1 MINYINK
8 ALAFFKN
15 QQKYHQVMM
24 VSLLLVLGMLSIS
37 QLSKISDNKKL
48 LNNAKNDYVYVED
61 RINLIES
68 KISLNQLVNNSENI
82 NSLLINISKK
92 YNLLNFQIYQEN
104 SQKLIKFNIDDLQTL
119 RRLVN
124 IFSQES
130 FIQVQ
135 NIRIEQHNET
145 YQIRITYL

>member
-8 ALAFFKN
+8 AIAFFKN
-15 QQKYHQVMM
+15 QQKYHQVMI

-37 QLSKISDNKKL
+37 QLLDISDNRTL

-61 RINLIES
+61 RFNLIES

>member
-15 QQKYHQVMM
+15 QQKYHQVVM

>member
-1 MINYINK
+1 MIKYINR
-8 ALAFFKN
+8 ALDLIKN

-24 VSLLLVLGMLSIS
+24 VSSLLVLCTLSLS
-37 QLSKISDNKKL
+37 QLLNISDNKKL
-48 LNNAKNDYVYVED
+48 LNKAKNDYVYVED
-61 RINLIES
+61 RFNLIES

-104 SQKLIKFNIDDLQTL
+104 SQKLIKFNIDDLRTL
-119 RRLVN
+119 GRLVN

-130 FIQVQ
+130 SIQVQ

>member
-37 QLSKISDNKKL
+37 QLSNISDNRKL

-61 RINLIES
+61 RFNLIAG
-68 KISLNQLVNNSENI
+68 KISLNELINNSEDI
-82 NSLLINISKK
+82 NSLLINISIK
-92 YNLLNFQIYQEN
+92 YNLSNFQIYQEN
-104 SQKLIKFNIDDLQTL
+104 SQNLIKFNIDDLQTL
-119 RRLVN
+119 GRLVN

-130 FIQVQ
+130 FIKVQ
-135 NIRIEQHNET
+135 NIRIEQDNET
-145 YQIRITYL
+145 YKIRLIYI

>member
-61 RINLIES
+61 RFNLIES

>member
-8 ALAFFKN
+8 ALAFIKN

-37 QLSKISDNKKL
+37 QLSNISDNRKL

-61 RINLIES
+61 RFNLIES

-104 SQKLIKFNIDDLQTL
+104 SQKLIKFNIDDLRTL
-119 RRLVN
+119 GRLVN

-130 FIQVQ
+130 FIKVQ
-135 NIRIEQHNET
+135 NIQIELDNET

>member
-15 QQKYHQVMM
+15 QQKYHQVVM

-37 QLSKISDNKKL
+37 QLSNISDNRKL

-61 RINLIES
+61 RFNLIES

>member
-37 QLSKISDNKKL
+37 QLSNISDNRKL

-61 RINLIES
+61 RFNLIES

-119 RRLVN
+119 GRLVN

-145 YQIRITYL
+145 YQIRIIYL

>member
-37 QLSKISDNKKL
+37 QLSNISDNRKL

-61 RINLIES
+61 RFNLIES

-104 SQKLIKFNIDDLQTL
+104 SQKLIKFNIDDLRTL

>member
-8 ALAFFKN
+8 AIAFFKN

-24 VSLLLVLGMLSIS
+24 VSLLLVLCMLSIS
-37 QLSKISDNKKL
+37 QLLDISDNRTL

-61 RINLIES
+61 RFNLIES

-104 SQKLIKFNIDDLQTL
+104 SQKLIKFNIGDLQTL
-119 RRLVN
+119 GRLVN

-135 NIRIEQHNET
+135 NIRIEQHNKT

>member
-8 ALAFFKN
+8 AIAFFKN

-37 QLSKISDNKKL
+37 QLLDISDNRTL

-61 RINLIES
+61 RFNLIES
-68 KISLNQLVNNSENI
+68 KISLNQLVNSSENI

>member
-8 ALAFFKN
+8 ALAFIKN

-24 VSLLLVLGMLSIS
+24 VSSLLVLGMLSIS
-37 QLSKISDNKKL
+37 QLSNISDNRKL

-61 RINLIES
+61 RFNLIES

-82 NSLLINISKK
+82 NSLLINVSKK

-104 SQKLIKFNIDDLQTL
+104 SQKLIKFNIDDPQTL
-119 RRLVN
+119 GRLVN

-130 FIQVQ
+130 FIKVQ
-135 NIRIEQHNET
+135 NIQIELDNET
-145 YQIRITYL
+145 YQIKISYL

>member
-8 ALAFFKN
+8 ALAFIKN

-24 VSLLLVLGMLSIS
+24 VSSLLVLGMLSIS
-37 QLSKISDNKKL
+37 QLSNISDNRKL

-61 RINLIES
+61 RFNLIES
-68 KISLNQLVNNSENI
+68 KISLNQLVNNSEDI

-104 SQKLIKFNIDDLQTL
+104 SQKLIKFNIDDLRTL
-119 RRLVN
+119 GTLVN